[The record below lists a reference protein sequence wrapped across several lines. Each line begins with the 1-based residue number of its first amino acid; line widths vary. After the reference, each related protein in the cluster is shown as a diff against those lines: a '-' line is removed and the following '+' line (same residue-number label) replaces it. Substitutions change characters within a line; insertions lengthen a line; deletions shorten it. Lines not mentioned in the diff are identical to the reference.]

1 MVVVKILRSSSLR
14 AAIGFGIGGAAFAVG
29 NLLLA
34 RVMPV
39 AEYGRYALAV
49 AIFNVFGMMAPL
61 GFDEASLRR
70 NALLDG
76 GVFIRI
82 VLSGA
87 AVGVIAAAVTA
98 ILYQLDMTMLGLIVG
113 SLVAAALV
121 FSASAILRRE
131 GHQTAALAVNNAANW
146 TVVVSGLLCLLLGI
160 HSANFAMT
168 LLMIGVAAGACAG
181 WLQTFRVQRRLS
193 EPNQP
198 VPLREA
204 LSFVSILGA
213 SAVVLQLERLVAPK
227 VLGVEALAS
236 FSVLAS
242 VALFPYRMLRSGVGF
257 SLVPRLRRARTA
269 EERNRV
275 ILHEIGAV
283 VAVLVVASAAVTLLS
298 PPLTAIL
305 TKGKYQLSFF
315 LVAAACVNG
324 SAKVITGLPRA
335 FITACG
341 TSADVRGLNWQSWLM
356 ILFGVAGAWL
366 GARWDLAGLVL
377 GAGLGTLAGAAPS
390 IILAYRVLR
399 RPAAE
404 APVPSFV
411 A

>member
-1 MVVVKILRSSSLR
+1 
-14 AAIGFGIGGAAFAVG
+14 
-29 NLLLA
+29 
-34 RVMPV
+34 
-39 AEYGRYALAV
+39 
-49 AIFNVFGMMAPL
+49 MMAPL

-146 TVVVSGLLCLLLGI
+146 TVVVSGLLCLVLGI

-298 PPLTAIL
+298 PPLTDIL

>member
-1 MVVVKILRSSSLR
+1 MVVFKLLRSSSLR

-87 AVGVIAAAVTA
+87 AVGLIAAAVTA
-98 ILYQLDMTMLGLIVG
+98 ILYQLDMTMLGLIVA
-113 SLVAAALV
+113 SLVAVALV

-146 TVVVSGLLCLLLGI
+146 TVVGSGLLCLLLGI
-160 HSANFAMT
+160 HSASFAMT

-181 WLQTFRVQRRLS
+181 WLQTFRVQRRLG

-298 PPLTAIL
+298 PPLTDIL

>member
-1 MVVVKILRSSSLR
+1 MVVAQIFRSSSLR

-49 AIFNVFGMMAPL
+49 AVFNVFGMMAPL

-76 GVFIRI
+76 SVFIRI
-82 VLSGA
+82 ALSGG
-87 AVGVIAAAVTA
+87 AVGLIAAAVTA
-98 ILYQLDMTMLGLIVG
+98 VLYQLDMTMQGLIVA
-113 SLVAAALV
+113 SLIAVAMV

-146 TVVVSGLLCLLLGI
+146 TVVGSGLLCLLLGI

-168 LLMIGVAAGACAG
+168 LLMIGVAVGACAG
-181 WLQTFRVQRRLS
+181 WLHALRIQRRLGA
-193 EPNQP
+193 PNQP

-298 PPLTAIL
+298 PPLTDIL

-356 ILFGVAGAWL
+356 IVFGVAGAWF

-390 IILAYRVLR
+390 IMLAYRVLR
-399 RPAAE
+399 RPPVE